1 MRTVSFNIANYCV
14 PCHAHCRYCL
24 LSSCGQVSGVDYR
37 RGEALAHR
45 VLTELAEK
53 RPDISGSF
61 YIGYCMD
68 TVDLRDYIRFSG
80 EHWSPGASFLQ
91 MNGFGFREA
100 TELLSMMQRIREE
113 GVRLID
119 LTFYGTEEYHDC
131 FAGRKG
137 DFRFVLQMV
146 SAAIQSDLP
155 VNISIPLLRS
165 NLDQMDDLRSIL
177 SGFPVARY
185 SYFLPHSKGR
195 GKTLQDQR
203 ITRQEFEKLP
213 GEIREA
219 FWKIPH
225 QTEAEWI
232 AAGKWE
238 KLEKRNLTLVLTE
251 DNIQTLE
258 SMKAADIISQLETMD
273 DRYLSQLPTIPE
285 LAEKYGDP
293 DNDQLFRYRDLLLK
307 WQQQF
312 IADAGNT
319 IYDMHDETHHFSV
332 HF

>member
-1 MRTVSFNIANYCV
+1 MRTVSFSIANYCV

-24 LSSCGQVSGVDYR
+24 LSSCGRVSGVDYR
-37 RGEALAHR
+37 RGEAFAHR

-53 RPDISGSF
+53 KPDISGSF

-68 TVDLRDYIRFSG
+68 TADLRDYIRFSG
-80 EHWSPGASFLQ
+80 KHRSPGAGFLQ
-91 MNGFGFREA
+91 MNGFGFRETA
-100 TELLSMMQRIREE
+100 ELLSMMQEIREE

-119 LTFYGTEEYHDC
+119 LTFYGTEAFHDR

-137 DFRFVLQMV
+137 DFSFSLQMV
-146 SAAIQSDLP
+146 SAAIQSELP
-155 VNISIPLLRS
+155 VNISIPLMRD
-165 NLDQMDDLRSIL
+165 NLGQMEKLRSIL
-177 SGFPVARY
+177 SDYPVDRY

-195 GKTLQDQR
+195 GRTLQDQR
-203 ITRQEFEKLP
+203 ITRQEFERLP
-213 GEIREA
+213 REIRDA

-238 KLEKRNLTLVLTE
+238 QPEKRNLTLVLTSE
-251 DNIQTLE
+251 NIQSLE
-258 SMKAADIISQLETMD
+258 EMRAEEILSFLETMD
-273 DRYLSQLPTIPE
+273 DRYLSQMPPVPE
-285 LAEKYGDP
+285 LAGKYGNP

-307 WQQQF
+307 WQQRY
-312 IADAGNT
+312 IADTGNT

>member
-1 MRTVSFNIANYCV
+1 MRTVSFSIANYCV

-37 RGEALAHR
+37 RSEELAHR

-68 TVDLRDYIRFSG
+68 TTDLWDYINFSR
-80 EHWSPGASFLQ
+80 EHHSPGASFLQ

-100 TELLSMMQRIREE
+100 TELLSIMQRIREA

-119 LTFYGTEEYHDC
+119 LTFYGTEEYHDR
-131 FAGRKG
+131 FAGREG

-165 NLDQMDDLRSIL
+165 NLEQMDNLRSLL
-177 SGFPVARY
+177 SGFPVASY

-213 GEIREA
+213 REIRDA

-232 AAGKWE
+232 AAAKWE
-238 KLEKRNLTLVLTE
+238 QPGKRNLTLVLTKE
-251 DNIQTLE
+251 SIQTFE
-258 SMKAADIISQLETMD
+258 VMKAEDIISFLETMD
-273 DRYLSQLPTIPE
+273 DRYLSQLSTTPE

-312 IADAGNT
+312 IADTGNT
-319 IYDMHDETHHFSV
+319 IFDMHDETHHFSI